1 MKLPGMVYR
10 PDDRPPWSVTLVLAV
25 QHLFL
30 FVISLQII
38 AALAVAA
45 GIGDDALLVF
55 IGGIAIASGA
65 ATVVNAVG
73 YRGLG
78 VRYLA
83 PYSFSAAYLG
93 PMVIAVKTG
102 GLSLLLGMTTV
113 TGLAQALFSRY
124 ISRLRKY
131 FPVEIAGMILLM
143 LGIMLISHIMPAF
156 MGKYSFG
163 SGTDIASVVTS
174 VLLLG
179 FLVVVYV
186 YGRGAVRTAGIM
198 LGICAGWIIAV
209 ATGAFGPA
217 EIAGIA
223 AAPLFA
229 LPDPLKIGWSFD
241 PALLLPFLVAG
252 FCTVFNDLGTFTLC
266 QVSTNQAWQ
275 RPDFGN
281 IEKGVLVTGLATAF
295 SGLIG
300 GAGVGASP
308 AAVGVSIANGAFSR
322 IIGVGAGLLLI
333 IAGCS
338 PLLLRALTSVPASVL
353 AAVSL
358 FAVSFIIVSGLA
370 IISSRML
377 DSRRS
382 LVIGVPLAIGVGI
395 DLVSEKIAGM
405 SDLFSSTFG
414 TSLTV
419 AALLAILLNALYQVG
434 VKDTV
439 EFFHDPSA
447 GSSADVNAAM
457 MVPARAWGARKEVF
471 SRAVKAVQT
480 CIRDIDAQGVTDE
493 PVRVIMRFDEFNLE
507 VFVSYL
513 TRRPGEGVRLVTG
526 AGGMADASDLSCRCT
541 LHLHFDH

>member
-1 MKLPGMVYR
+1 MKLPDLVYR
-10 PDDRPPWSVTLVLAV
+10 SDDRPPWSVTLVLAV

-30 FVISLQII
+30 FVIGLQIVT
-38 AALAVAA
+38 ALASVA
-45 GIGDDALLVF
+45 GIEVNDLLVL
-55 IGGIAIASGA
+55 IGGIAIAAGA
-65 ATVVNAVG
+65 ATIVNAVG
-73 YRGLG
+73 YRGAG
-78 VRYLA
+78 VRYLV
-83 PYSFSAAYLG
+83 PYTLSAAYLG
-93 PMVIAVKTG
+93 PMVLAVKTG
-102 GLSLLLGMTTV
+102 GLSLLFGMTAV
-113 TGLAQALFSRY
+113 TGLVQVGFSRY
-124 ISRLRKY
+124 ISRLRRY

-156 MGKYSFG
+156 MGKYGAG

-179 FLVVVYV
+179 FLVMVYV
-186 YGRGAVRTAGIM
+186 YGRGMLRTAGIM
-198 LGICAGWIIAV
+198 LGICAGWFIAA

-217 EIAGIA
+217 EIAEIA

-229 LPDPLKIGWSFD
+229 FPDPTQIGWSFD
-241 PALLLPFLVAG
+241 AALLLPFLVAG

-266 QVSTNQAWQ
+266 QVSTNQEWQ
-275 RPDFGN
+275 RPDFEN
-281 IEKGVLVTGLATAF
+281 IEKGVLVTGLATTF

-322 IIGVGAGLLLI
+322 IIGVVTGVLLI
-333 IAGCS
+333 LIGCS
-338 PLLLRALTSVPASVL
+338 PLLVRLMTSLPPSVL
-353 AAVSL
+353 AAISL

-395 DLVSEKIAGM
+395 DLVSDKIVGM
-405 SDLFSSTFG
+405 NDLLSQTFG
-414 TSLTV
+414 ISLTV

-439 EFFHDPSA
+439 EFFHDPAVASP
-447 GSSADVNAAM
+447 ADVNHAM
-457 MVPARAWGARKEVF
+457 MRAARVWGARKEVF
-471 SRAVKAVQT
+471 SRAVRAVQT
-480 CIRDIDAQGVTDE
+480 CIKDIETQGLTED

-507 VFVSYL
+507 IFVSYL
-513 TRRPGEGVRLVTG
+513 TRRSGERGRLTTG
-526 AGGMADASDLSCRCT
+526 AGRMADESDLSCRCT
-541 LHLHFDH
+541 LHLHFDQ